1 LESKA
6 EDKID
11 WAFRQAFARPA
22 AAGEK
27 QVIEELLVEQ
37 RAAFDEG
44 RAEELLAAGEQEG
57 YWLWR
62 EICETITQLT
72 GQNPDR
78 PKH

>member
-1 LESKA
+1 MADNESDRHVRNA
-6 EDKID
+6 ADEFI
-11 WAFRQAFARPA
+11 ARYGGEA
-22 AAGEK
+22 AA
-27 QVIEELLVEQ
+27 Q
-37 RAAFDEG
+37 AAR